1 MTEKIVLQ
9 RKPLMFTALKALCR
23 SPLRGGDRLFAIAER
38 MNLLR
43 GLLRCSI
50 DERHAVYVPIA
61 RRWDLRDLLEYE
73 SELVS
78 AIADKARALP
88 GEITLID
95 CGADIGLLSVLLL
108 SKIDRI
114 TKVIAFEPNDDS
126 HAILQKTLAEQP
138 CESSALRRAV
148 SDFSGFGELKSP
160 DYDSDDEARYL
171 SPVEFGGFPVSTV
184 DDSLI
189 ERPPYCIL
197 KIDVEGGEL
206 PALMGARACI
216 EAAKGVIV
224 AVEAHPKVAARTG
237 IDPNQVL
244 RFLGTLWP
252 FEFAVAELPD
262 LQLHIAQPFFEQVEP
277 TMTYNVVC
285 SSLP

>member
-1 MTEKIVLQ
+1 
-9 RKPLMFTALKALCR
+9 
-23 SPLRGGDRLFAIAER
+23 LF
-38 MNLLR
+38 
-43 GLLRCSI
+43 
-50 DERHAVYVPIA
+50 
-61 RRWDLRDLLEYE
+61 
-73 SELVS
+73 
-78 AIADKARALP
+78 
-88 GEITLID
+88 
-95 CGADIGLLSVLLL
+95 SVLLL

-126 HAILQKTLAEQP
+126 YAILQKTLAEQP

-160 DYDSDDEARYL
+160 DYDQDDTGRYL
-171 SPVEFGGFPVSTV
+171 SPVDFGGFSISTV
-184 DDSLI
+184 DDVLI
-189 ERPPYCIL
+189 ERPVYCIL

-206 PALMGARACI
+206 PAIKGARACI

-237 IDPNQVL
+237 IDPIEVL
-244 RFLGTLWP
+244 RFLEKLRP

-262 LQLHIAQPFFEQVEP
+262 QQLQIAQPFFEQVEP